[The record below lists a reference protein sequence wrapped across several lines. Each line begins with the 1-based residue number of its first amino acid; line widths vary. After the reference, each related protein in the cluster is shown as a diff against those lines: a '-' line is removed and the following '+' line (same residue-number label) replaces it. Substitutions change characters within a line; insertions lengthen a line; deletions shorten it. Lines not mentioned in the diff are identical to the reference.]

1 MADVPGLPDESEEFD
16 PLDDAIEHDPV
27 QVLLPGR
34 RCLLV
39 RLTAAPGRR
48 LALLDHVNTYA
59 DGLREEPGTEVF
71 MVSLDPDNADNVW
84 LFEVFRD
91 EEAEHAHRAAP
102 GFAQMLGSMADLLSG
117 QPAVLRLDPVRMAVQ
132 EDVLAQDWT
141 L

>member
-1 MADVPGLPDESEEFD
+1 MSEHSEHV
-16 PLDDAIEHDPV
+16 EHDPV

-48 LALLDHVNTYA
+48 LALLDLVNTYA
-59 DGLREEPGTEVF
+59 DGLREEPGTELF
-71 MVSLDPDNADNVW
+71 MVSLDPDSADNVW
-84 LFEVFRD
+84 LYEVFRD
-91 EEAEHAHRAAP
+91 EAAEDAHRSAS
-102 GFAQMLGSMADLLSG
+102 GFAQMLGSVADLLEG

-132 EDVLAQDWT
+132 EGVLAQDWS